1 MAGQVLS
8 PLVLL
13 AALAVGVP
21 PQPHPQASA
30 QTLAEAIQKKYDA
43 VRDFSA
49 DFVHIYEG
57 GVLRKRAKERGSVLI
72 KKPGKMR
79 WHYQEPEEKL
89 FVSDGVKMYSY
100 LPEDRQVIISD
111 VPPRDEA
118 TTPALFLAGKGNLLR
133 DFTIDPIDVPGA
145 PRGARALRLVPRRID
160 GEYAWLTLVVD
171 EALRITML
179 VTADAQGG
187 QSTFLFANFKE
198 NRGLSDKDFTFTI
211 PRGVEVITDARP
223 TP

>member
-8 PLVLL
+8 LLVLCT
-13 AALAVGVP
+13 AVSSWGFSQTSP
-21 PQPHPQASA
+21 SLSGQA
-30 QTLAEAIQKKYDA
+30 LAEALQKKYDG

-57 GVLRKRAKERGSVLI
+57 GVLRKQVKERGGVLI
-72 KKPGKMR
+72 KKPGRMR

-89 FVSDGVKMYSY
+89 FVSDGAKMYSY
-100 LPEDRQVIISD
+100 IPQDRQVIVSD
-111 VPPRDEA
+111 VPPQDEA

-133 DFTIDPIDVPGA
+133 DFTPSEVEVPATGM
-145 PRGARALRLVPRRID
+145 RGLKLVPRKAD
-160 GEYAWLTLVVD
+160 GQYAWLTLIVD
-171 EALRITML
+171 KDLRISTL

-187 QSTFLFANFKE
+187 QSTFVFTNFKE

-211 PRGVEVITDARP
+211 PRGVEVITDVRP